1 MEVAAAAPPTPTPE
15 KRMNPEHFILGR
27 ADAALIVIDIQE
39 KLAAAMEPAVIGQTV
54 KNTGILIEAAKLFG
68 MPLVVSEQY
77 RKGLGLTLA
86 PLAEK
91 LAGTGTL
98 EKLYFDCVRD
108 EGLAAAIAGCGRRT
122 FIVTGIETH
131 VCVLQTALSL
141 LRKGYRAVV
150 AADAVASRRKLDW
163 EYALRA
169 LADAGALVYPTET
182 IAFMLLEKAGTDE
195 FKKLAPLFK

>member
-1 MEVAAAAPPTPTPE
+1 
-15 KRMNPEHFILGR
+15 MNPETCIISR
-27 ADAALIVIDIQE
+27 ADAALVVIDIQE
-39 KLAAAMEPAVIGQTV
+39 KLAAAMDPAVIAQTV

-68 MPLVVSEQY
+68 MPVIVSEQY
-77 RKGLGLTLA
+77 RRGLGPTLA

-91 LAGTGTL
+91 LAGVEPL
-98 EKLYFDCVRD
+98 EKLFFDCVRD
-108 EGLAAAIAGCGRRT
+108 EGLAKAIAGCGRRT

-131 VCVLQTALSL
+131 VCVFQTALSL

-169 LADAGALVYPTET
+169 LAGAGSLVYPTET

-195 FKKLAPLFK
+195 FKELAPLFK